1 MPGAGPAPVGL
12 ARAVLALD
20 TLGAHTVL
28 ANQLSEIG
36 PLRVWD
42 DVVRPLVNASPPLA
56 RWGATGQGVEIE
68 HLLSQAVATTFA
80 KSEMAAP
87 RPTSTETILFAAVPG
102 EHHYLPLRIL
112 ATVLRHRG

>member
-68 HLLSQAVATTFA
+68 HLDRPLPKPFCSPRYQASTTTCPCGSSPPCCATA
-80 KSEMAAP
+80 
-87 RPTSTETILFAAVPG
+87 G
-102 EHHYLPLRIL
+102 
-112 ATVLRHRG
+112 